1 METTRARRGGGW
13 KRCPIPTTGKVG
25 ISIWMPH
32 ISILSIFVCPIYQQ
46 SILFLPHI
54 LHFKQNLYWRTTF
67 RCDCGHFS
75 KKFVVREI
83 YGRELSKKKWEQTIW
98 KKMKNTPIWKNIPQ
112 SPEECTKLRHSA
124 NQNINSR
131 TRIVNGVQVL

>member
-25 ISIWMPH
+25 ISICMPH
-32 ISILSIFVCPIYQQ
+32 ISTVHITFDKHFALQTKLILKDHFPLWLRTFLQEVCGER
-46 SILFLPHI
+46 
-54 LHFKQNLYWRTTF
+54 NLWTQVV
-67 RCDCGHFS
+67 
-75 KKFVVREI
+75 KKNGNKPFE
-83 YGRELSKKKWEQTIW
+83 EKKWKIPPFE
-98 KKMKNTPIWKNIPQ
+98 KNIPQ